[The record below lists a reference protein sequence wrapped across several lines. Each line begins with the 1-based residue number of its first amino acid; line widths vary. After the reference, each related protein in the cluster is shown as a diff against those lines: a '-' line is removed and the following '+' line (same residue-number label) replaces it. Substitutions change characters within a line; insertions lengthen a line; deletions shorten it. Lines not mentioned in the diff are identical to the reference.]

1 MKKFF
6 NNIIKYFNYSI
17 YSAKSELK
25 SEVANS
31 YLNWLWWILDPVA
44 FMIIYTFIVKV
55 VFKSSEPNFPVF
67 VFIGLTV
74 WNFFNLMVSGSVKLV
89 NNNKGIVTKIYI
101 PKYILLLY
109 KSFVYLFKMFISMGL
124 VFILLIIYKVPLTF
138 SIIHI
143 IPVLIVLYVVSFGIS
158 SILMHFGIFVEDLSN
173 VTAIVLKLL
182 FYLSGIFY
190 SIVNRIPAP
199 YNFYLVNL
207 NPGAFFIHQ
216 FRLILLEG
224 QAPNYIGLGIWF
236 VVGIL
241 LSSLGVKIIHKYENS
256 YAKVI

>member
-1 MKKFF
+1 
-6 NNIIKYFNYSI
+6 
-17 YSAKSELK
+17 
-25 SEVANS
+25 
-31 YLNWLWWILDPVA
+31 
-44 FMIIYTFIVKV
+44 
-55 VFKSSEPNFPVF
+55 
-67 VFIGLTV
+67 
-74 WNFFNLMVSGSVKLV
+74 
-89 NNNKGIVTKIYI
+89 
-101 PKYILLLY
+101 
-109 KSFVYLFKMFISMGL
+109 
-124 VFILLIIYKVPLTF
+124 ILLIIYKVPLTF

-143 IPVLIVLYVVSFGIS
+143 IPVFIVLFVVSFGIS

-190 SIVNRIPAP
+190 SIVNRIPVP
-199 YNFYLVNL
+199 YNFYLVNF

-224 QAPNYIGLGIWF
+224 QAPNYIGLSIWF

-241 LSSLGVKIIHKYENS
+241 LTSLGVRIIHKYENS